1 MYKVGLTGG
10 IGAGKSLIA
19 QMFKV
24 LGVPVYNSD
33 LKAKWLMTSSAE
45 VKEQVIQA
53 FGTVAYLWD
62 GQLNRDYLA
71 SVVFNQPEKLNIL
84 NSIVH
89 PALWR
94 DSIHWAEQQY
104 PKPYTLHEAAI
115 LFETGGYKNM
125 DFNIMIYAPADER
138 IRRTMSRDKI
148 DRQAVIA
155 RMDKQMPEERK
166 MELVDHVIYNDG
178 TDSLVSQVVELHHL
192 LTEKSRQKKLS

>member
-10 IGAGKSLIA
+10 IGAGKTLIA

-33 LKAKWLMTSSAE
+33 QKAKWLMTNSAE
-45 VKEQVIQA
+45 VKQKVKEA
-53 FGTVAYLWD
+53 FGDIAYLWD

-94 DSIHWAEQQY
+94 DSVQWAEEQV
-104 PKPYTLHEAAI
+104 PKPYTVHEAAI

-125 DFNIMIYAPADER
+125 DFNILIYAPSDER
-138 IRRTMSRDKI
+138 IRRTMDRDKI
-148 DRQAVIA
+148 DRQSVIA
-155 RMDKQMPEERK
+155 RMDKQMPEEKK
-166 MELVDHVIYNDG
+166 MELVDHIIYNDG
-178 TDSLVSQVVELHHL
+178 TSSLVSQVVELHHL
-192 LTEKSRQKKLS
+192 LLEKSRQK

>member
-33 LKAKWLMTSSAE
+33 QKAKWLMTNSAE
-45 VKEQVIQA
+45 VKQQVKDA
-53 FGTVAYLWD
+53 FGDIAYLWD

-89 PALWR
+89 PALWK
-94 DSIHWAEQQY
+94 DSVLWAEQQA

-125 DFNIMIYAPADER
+125 DFNILIYAPADER
-138 IRRTMSRDKI
+138 IRRTMDRDKI
-148 DRQAVIA
+148 DRQSVIA
-155 RMDKQMPEERK
+155 RMDKQMPEEKK
-166 MELVDHVIYNDG
+166 MDLVDHIIYNDG
-178 TDSLVSQVVELHHL
+178 TSSLVSQVVELHHL
-192 LTEKSRQKKLS
+192 LLEKSRQK

>member
-10 IGAGKSLIA
+10 IGAGKTLIA

-33 LKAKWLMTSSAE
+33 QKAKWLMTNSTE
-45 VKEQVIQA
+45 VKQKVKEA
-53 FGTVAYLWD
+53 FGDVAYLWD

-94 DSIHWAEQQY
+94 DSIQWADEQA
-104 PKPYTLHEAAI
+104 PKSYTIHEAAI

-125 DFNIMIYAPADER
+125 DFNILIYAPSDER
-138 IRRTMSRDKI
+138 IRRTMDRDKI
-148 DRQAVIA
+148 DRQSVIA
-155 RMDKQMPEERK
+155 RMDKQMPEEKK
-166 MELVDHVIYNDG
+166 MELVDHIIYNDG
-178 TDSLVSQVVELHHL
+178 SSSLVSQVVELHHL
-192 LTEKSRQKKLS
+192 LLEKSRQK

>member
-10 IGAGKSLIA
+10 IGAGKTLIA
-19 QMFKV
+19 QMFHV

-33 LKAKWLMTSSAE
+33 YWAKWLMTKSPE
-45 VKEQVIQA
+45 VKQQVMDA
-53 FGTVAYLWD
+53 FGDIAYLWD
-62 GQLNRDYLA
+62 GSLNRDYLA
-71 SVVFNQPEKLNIL
+71 AVVFNQPEKLNIL

-89 PALWR
+89 PALWKH
-94 DSIHWAEQQY
+94 SVEWATLQA
-104 PKPYTLHEAAI
+104 PKPYTIHEAAI

-138 IRRTMSRDKI
+138 ILRTMNRDKI

-155 RMDKQMPEERK
+155 RMDKQMPEEEK

-178 TDSLVSQVVELHHL
+178 TDSLVSQVVELHHKL
-192 LTEKSRQKKLS
+192 LEKSRQK